1 VIGYDQPQL
10 RRSGRAVRRG
20 GARRTGGPRQTSNI
34 SQQSARLVEQC
45 NAYRPFPDLAVNGKL
60 TLPNIADVAGL
71 AVAYDGYRLA
81 LDGREAPSSQ
91 GLSGDQQF
99 FLSFAQMWRAKYR
112 EAALRRRG

>member
-1 VIGYDQPQL
+1 M
-10 RRSGRAVRRG
+10 
-20 GARRTGGPRQTSNI
+20 
-34 SQQSARLVEQC
+34 
-45 NAYRPFPDLAVNGKL
+45 NGKL